1 MVNLELGACFMR
13 SAKQAAHAS
22 RSVALS
28 AARLAKVM
36 SPTRL
41 HQFEALHKIYF
52 YDAWRNE
59 PILDREPAA
68 PAQRCYNRCFGC
80 HATFGHWHAC
90 YQLWSPNDLDLIS
103 SDGQL
108 SLLPSPDSAH
118 GTGFCSPCERQPCF
132 VRTNNLRRLTFVT
145 VQQGKELALH
155 KGCGSVAVRKAAV
168 SSASDCQFPS
178 TRVTQCE
185 KVDGTQLSGRTAAH
199 KDLVKVD
206 DFRRPPCRPRMCITR
221 AGHCHQFQHANLA
234 SNCPSGLRRRCMNPS

>member
-1 MVNLELGACFMR
+1 MDLPTRTGSSSQMVNLELGACFMR

-132 VRTNNLRRLTFVT
+132 VRTNNLRRLTFRHCSAR
-145 VQQGKELALH
+145 QRAGPPQGVWL
-155 KGCGSVAVRKAAV
+155 GG
-168 SSASDCQFPS
+168 
-178 TRVTQCE
+178 CE
-185 KVDGTQLSGRTAAH
+185 KGSSLLR
-199 KDLVKVD
+199 
-206 DFRRPPCRPRMCITR
+206 FRLPISIDQSHTV
-221 AGHCHQFQHANLA
+221 
-234 SNCPSGLRRRCMNPS
+234 